1 MKKVLVLIILFVL
14 SSCITKYETDVIFT
28 YKKYNYTITYPVSKH
43 NEWVLF
49 YGATDATIYKLEDG
63 DILHTIAILTR
74 QPLNLSGSIEIF
86 LLDEDGKVYTIWIK
100 DLKTGKLDFPYII
113 EDFSNTNI
121 KKLNIP
127 YSTFKK
133 LYKEN
138 IDKKSLI
145 EIFVNIG
152 ENKILVFTFNNKN
165 NKKLEKEIYKIITSL
180 TREKINNQ
188 NNNAK
193 Q

>member
-1 MKKVLVLIILFVL
+1 MKKVFLIIILFIL
-14 SSCITKYETDVIFT
+14 TSCSFYNTGILVKTNQ
-28 YKKYNYTITYPVSKH
+28 YNYKITYPKKIDMFIGSMDSTRY
-43 NEWVLF
+43 E
-49 YGATDATIYKLEDG
+49 LEKDKY
-63 DILHTIAILTR
+63 DTNFLDTIAII
-74 QPLNLSGSIEIF
+74 GSIEIF

-165 NKKLEKEIYKIITSL
+165 NKKLEKEIYKIINSL
-180 TREKINNQ
+180 TREKIDNKNNT
-188 NNNAK
+188 NNNN
-193 Q
+193 